1 MEEQTKGTEGTQ
13 GTTVEGT
20 EGKQQ
25 QEINIDK
32 LLGKITETIDSRTK
46 VATEGVLKSFSKQ
59 YGLNLEDLT
68 GKVGEK
74 QQETKIENV
83 KESDEYKTLLK
94 QNETL
99 QNQLKQT
106 MFDNTVSMAANSL
119 GISKEQLSDIKKLV
133 DTEKV
138 YEKDKL
144 NTEKVQAELNSIVER
159 LGLKTNKQNIG
170 ITKQQK
176 QGTTNE
182 TQQKTS
188 PTKSWNRWNY

>member
-13 GTTVEGT
+13 GTTVEET

-25 QEINIDK
+25 QEINIDE

-59 YGLNLEDLT
+59 YGVNLEELT

-74 QQETKIENV
+74 QKETNSENV
-83 KESDEYKTLLK
+83 KETEEYKTLLS

-99 QNQLKQT
+99 QNQLKQNI
-106 MFDNTVSMAANSL
+106 FDNTVFNVATSL
-119 GISKEQLSDIKKLV
+119 GINKEQLQDIQKLI

-144 NTEKVQAELNSIVER
+144 SEEKVQEELNGIIER

-170 ITKQQK
+170 FKKQQ
-176 QGTTNE
+176 QTEN
-182 TQQKTS
+182 TQQKVQVQ
-188 PTKSWNRWNY
+188 KSWNKWNY

>member
-13 GTTVEGT
+13 GTTIEGT

-25 QEINIDK
+25 TEINIDE

-59 YGLNLEDLT
+59 YGVNLEELT

-74 QQETKIENV
+74 QKETKSENV
-83 KESDEYKTLLK
+83 KETEEYKTLLS

-99 QNQLKQT
+99 QNQLKQNI
-106 MFDNTVSMAANSL
+106 FDNTVFNVASSL
-119 GISKEQLSDIKKLV
+119 GINKEQLQDIQKLIN
-133 DTEKV
+133 TEKV

-144 NTEKVQAELNSIVER
+144 SEEKVQEELNGIIER

-170 ITKQQK
+170 FKKQQ
-176 QGTTNE
+176 QTEN
-182 TQQKTS
+182 TQQQKVQVQ
-188 PTKSWNRWNY
+188 KSWNKWNY